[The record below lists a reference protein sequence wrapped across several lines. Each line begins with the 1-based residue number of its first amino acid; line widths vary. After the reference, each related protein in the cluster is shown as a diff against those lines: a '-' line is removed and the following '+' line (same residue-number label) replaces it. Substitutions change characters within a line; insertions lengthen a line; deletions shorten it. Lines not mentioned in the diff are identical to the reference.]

1 MGKITKGL
9 SVYEEKPKRIL
20 IRGPGEREG
29 PTREAEKG
37 HPVRQKKKQEC
48 LVLQKSSESVYGRK

>member
-20 IRGPGEREG
+20 IRGPEEREG
-29 PTREAEKG
+29 PTKEAEKG

-48 LVLQKSSESVYGRK
+48 LVL

>member
-20 IRGPGEREG
+20 IIRGPGEREG

-37 HPVRQKKKQEC
+37 DPVR
-48 LVLQKSSESVYGRK
+48 